1 MRGTGGW
8 RDTGIGGTPG
18 IDGAPGLMGHRGH
31 IPKTGSATCANPV
44 QTLLCEQRAIEQPRG
59 GAYSSSRAAMT
70 SSVMSMVE

>member
-1 MRGTGGW
+1 MRETGDWQGA
-8 RDTGIGGTPG
+8 GV
-18 IDGAPGLMGHRGH
+18 DGAPGLMGHRGH

-59 GAYSSSRAAMT
+59 GAYSSSSAAMT